1 MKINLDDGYNFGLG
15 IFETIHLYKNKAIF
29 LKEHLDRLNFSLEQ
43 LNIKVEKISEEE
55 ILKYLEENSSS
66 LENQVLKIMVSEKNI
81 IFSKRDYTY
90 TNSHYER
97 AFKCNFASIKRNES
111 SIFTFHKTLNY
122 AENIYEKRKSM
133 RLGFDEPI
141 FLNSKGCIT
150 EGATTNIFF
159 VKNNKIFTPKVECG
173 LLNGIIRQWL
183 IKDFVVEEKDIY
195 IDEFEN
201 FDEVFLTNSLL
212 GIMPVKNIEKFE
224 FSSKKLSKE
233 LLEIYR
239 TSILEK

>member
-1 MKINLDDGYNFGLG
+1 MKVNLDDGYSFGLG

-29 LKEHLDRLNFSLEQ
+29 LKEHLNRLNFSLEQ
-43 LNIKVEKISEEE
+43 LGIKVSKILEEE
-55 ILKYLEENSSS
+55 IWEYLEKNNS
-66 LENQVLKIMVSEKNI
+66 LVENQVLKIMISEKNR

-97 AFKCNFASIKRNES
+97 GFKCNFASIKRNES

-133 RLGFDEPI
+133 GLGFDEPI

-150 EGATTNIFF
+150 EGTTTNIFF
-159 VKNNKIFTPKVECG
+159 VKNNKIFTPKLECG

-183 IKDFVVEEKDIY
+183 IKDFDVEEKDIY

-201 FDEVFLTNSLL
+201 FNEVFLTNSLL

-224 FSSKKLSKE
+224 FSSEKRSKE
-233 LLEIYR
+233 LLKIYR